1 MGMVSDS
8 ASTAFAMYSG
18 TKTSGYTMGY
28 DYSVRYMDMSSEENA
43 TRVSTILDWAQ
54 DNGMKTGFVTT
65 TRMSHATPA
74 ALYSRTACR
83 FWECEQEIEN
93 DISDGKV
100 TREDYEKYRPKDITA
115 QLVESPAGKKIDIM
129 LGGGRASW
137 LPKNDSE
144 TRSSWDYDTYDWDCN
159 RLDKRNLIQ
168 EWKGNHTGGKYV
180 ENKQEL
186 MDLTGSE
193 DSVLGIFSN
202 SYVYWDNEVNETNNI
217 PRLVDMATQAVKFLQ
232 NKTGDGEDGYF
243 VMIEA
248 GRIDAA
254 HHNGEATKALS
265 ETLAFDKAIE
275 EVMKLVDTS
284 DTLVIVTADHAHTL
298 SIGGY
303 TGRFHDITG
312 VVDDPMGYEN
322 DAADGE
328 SLSILSYGNGPGFKK
343 LNTTGAGDWTNIDRD
358 PLGRDQAAD
367 YSHLQPSGQPI
378 KSETHGGDDVG
389 IWAVGPM
396 AHLFHGVHEQ
406 SYIAHVMSYSACIGP
421 HANYGRCQTFTR
433 SSAISY
439 RSLNWSMMWM
449 LTIGKLSQI
458 I

>member
-1 MGMVSDS
+1 
-8 ASTAFAMYSG
+8 
-18 TKTSGYTMGY
+18 
-28 DYSVRYMDMSSEENA
+28 MSSEESA
-43 TRVSTILDWAQ
+43 SEVSTILDWAQ
-54 DNGMKTGFVTT
+54 DVGMKTGFVTT
-65 TRMSHATPA
+65 TRMSRATPA
-74 ALYSRTACR
+74 ALYSRTVCR

-93 DISDGKV
+93 DILDGKV
-100 TREDYEKYRPKDITA
+100 SREDYEKYHPKDITA
-115 QLVESPAGKKIDIM
+115 QLVESQAGKNIDIM

-144 TRSSWDYDTYDWDCN
+144 TRWDYDTYDWDCN
-159 RLDKRNLIQ
+159 RLDRRNLIE
-168 EWKGNHTGGKYV
+168 EWKGNHTGGRYV
-180 ENKQEL
+180 KNRDEL
-186 MDLTGSE
+186 MELKYSE

-232 NKTGDGEDGYF
+232 HKSGPEGYF

-275 EVMKLVDTS
+275 EVMKLVDTE

-303 TGRFHDITG
+303 TGRFHDISG
-312 VVDDPMGYEN
+312 VVTDPNGYEN

-343 LNTTGAGDWTNIDRD
+343 LNTSGAGDWTNIDRF
-358 PLGRDQAAD
+358 PLGRDEAAD
-367 YSHLQPSGQPI
+367 YSYLQPSGQPI

-396 AHLFHGVHEQ
+396 SHLFHGVHEQ

-421 HANYGRCQTFTR
+421 YADFGRCSQVRRMR
-433 SSAISY
+433 SSAVSQQ
-439 RSLNWSMMWM
+439 RGLLWLVLA
-449 LTIGKLSQI
+449 LTFSQYFLL
-458 I
+458 